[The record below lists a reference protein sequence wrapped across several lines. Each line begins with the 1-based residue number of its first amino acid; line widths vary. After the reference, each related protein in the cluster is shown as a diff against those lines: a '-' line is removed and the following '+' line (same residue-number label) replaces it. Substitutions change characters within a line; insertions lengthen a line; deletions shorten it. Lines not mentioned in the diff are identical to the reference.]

1 MTTVRMPVRVR
12 LEVTADRVDDELV
25 WTVTDA
31 VDAAR
36 LVTARQT
43 RRVDVTLLVEIAA
56 TIHQLN
62 VTLQP
67 HF

>member
-1 MTTVRMPVRVR
+1 VASAAIDSFVVSIPLLAILSVPANAR
-12 LEVTADRVDDELV
+12 
-25 WTVTDA
+25 DA
-31 VDAAR
+31 ADAAR